1 MLAWGDIGAIFAV
14 LVVGSFIAGAVD
26 VWWTQ
31 RKWDKEL
38 RKWDKTEGG

>member
-14 LVVGSFIAGAVD
+14 LLVVGSFIAGAVD

-31 RKWDKEL
+31 RKWDK
-38 RKWDKTEGG
+38 TEGG